1 MSIYVFT
8 WPLFYQSVIHDLI
21 EKRSNQNSWFHQK
34 HSKANKEP
42 QVPQAAQ
49 LWSKIRFEKHCNRP
63 SYPKGQQNHRRTRR
77 MRWEWESCKLLG
89 ARTCWNMLTML
100 KYINQSARFPHWQSA
115 ASMRGFRLLKPRWT
129 RAKGFNFWCVEITK
143 SRQSRVKEKSLSFVN
158 PLPFCFSFTF
168 RLSHFL
174 TSLPTRSFLST
185 MLNSL
190 QLCFQ
195 GPC

>member
-1 MSIYVFT
+1 MCS
-8 WPLFYQSVIHDLI
+8 HDLC
-21 EKRSNQNSWFHQK
+21 FM
-34 HSKANKEP
+34 
-42 QVPQAAQ
+42 QV
-49 LWSKIRFEKHCNRP
+49 LSMIWSKNDRIRTVDSIRNIAKPTKSLKCHKQLNFEARYGLKSTVTVLLIQKASKTTDEPDVCDDNE
-63 SYPKGQQNHRRTRR
+63 TRASSL
-77 MRWEWESCKLLG
+77 EH
-89 ARTCWNMLTML
+89 NML
-100 KYINQSARFPHWQSA
+100 KYAHNADQSARFPHWQSA

-168 RLSHFL
+168 RLSHLL